1 MITLKELY
9 RIGYGPSSSH
19 TMGPRKAA
27 ILFKEKHPEANR
39 FEVTLYGSLAA
50 TGVGH
55 MTDKAIFSILDENK
69 IDLIWKP
76 KTFLPYHPNG
86 MKFKSFNMNDEC
98 TGEWVVY
105 SIGGGALAEEGA
117 SPIKYE
123 DIYPL
128 NSATDILSWC
138 MSTGKSYWEYVEEYE
153 GKEIWDY
160 LSEVWETMKQAV
172 HNGLEHEG
180 VLPGPLCLRR
190 KAASYYVR
198 AEGYQHSMRTRG
210 LIFAYALAVSEEN
223 AGGGMIVTAPTCGS
237 CGVLPA
243 VLYHLYTSRQI
254 SDQRIIRALA
264 TAGLFGN
271 IVKTN
276 ASISGAE
283 VGCQGEVGVACAMAA
298 AAASQLFGGT
308 PAQIEYAAEMGLEHH
323 LGLTCDPVCGLVQI
337 PCIERNAY
345 AAARAMDANSYA
357 MLTDGVHQVS
367 FDKVI
372 EVMKKTGHDLPSLYK
387 ETGEGGLA
395 ENYKR
400 MWDTMHGK

>member
-69 IDLIWKP
+69 TNLIWKP

-86 MKFKSFNMNDEC
+86 MKFKSFNMDDEC

-117 SPIKYE
+117 TPIKYE